1 MLDAVLP
8 LTLAD
13 LPRFH
18 ILARSIEANF
28 DDLARCCVIVPDHQ
42 QDAMRIAMPHQRFV
56 VVPETQIVPELAGSK
71 AKGWYK
77 QQLIKL
83 AMADHVTSDYYLLFD
98 ADVICARPIRR
109 HDLFRNGKALCHR
122 YRNDNHAN
130 WYRWAER
137 VLELPRSGW
146 VHGVTPT
153 ILSREA
159 VRELTAHLN
168 RQEPRP
174 LKFWQKLWSR
184 LPEWAGGPRA
194 WRNDHEDEGR
204 WRRVL
209 LDSLPWTEY
218 ALYFTF
224 LEATGRFE
232 RYHTSALRSLC
243 SDCIWRHDKF
253 AEWDPTLPRP
263 YRQPPFIVVQSIA
276 KIPPEQILERIEPL
290 FHATRE
296 RGDRQRM
303 SA

>member
-13 LPRFH
+13 LARFQ

-28 DDLARCCVIVPDHQ
+28 ADLPRCWVIVPDAQ
-42 QDAMRIAMPHQRFV
+42 QDAMRIAMPSRRFV
-56 VVPETQIVPELAGSK
+56 VVPETEIVPELAGSK

-83 AMADHVTSDYYLLFD
+83 AMADHVSSDYYLLFD

-122 YRNDNHAN
+122 YRNVTHAK
-130 WYRWAER
+130 WYGWAER
-137 VLELPRSGW
+137 VLEMPRSGW

-153 ILSREA
+153 ILCREA
-159 VRELTAHLN
+159 VREMTAHLS
-168 RQEPRP
+168 RQQPRP
-174 LKFWQKLWSR
+174 VKFWRR
-184 LPEWAGGPRA
+184 LRARMPEWAGGPRA
-194 WRNDHEDEGR
+194 WRSDHEDAGR

-232 RYHTSALRSLC
+232 RFHTSAMRSLC
-243 SDCIWRHDKF
+243 GDCIWRRDSF
-253 AEWDPTLPRP
+253 ADWDPTLPRP
-263 YRQPPFIVVQSIA
+263 YRQPPFIVVQSIT
-276 KIPPEQILERIEPL
+276 KIPPEMILERIEPL
-290 FHATRE
+290 LQA
-296 RGDRQRM
+296 